1 MKLISAK
8 NLLASLLGIG
18 YVLYKV
24 MTFDELF
31 DLYWICFIGF
41 LSIKGLIAA
50 FSQKAYDKDIQTATQ
65 KKALNLRLFG
75 KFAYIAVDI
84 PIIVILLTGL
94 LAILSPTSKAL
105 AVVFIILLLL
115 VLGYMLWLIWYISKH
130 KRLLMERGQWGTL
143 TLSPEEEQAWKRSGI
158 WHCVLYG
165 AILVVGIVYSY
176 LYL

>member
-1 MKLISAK
+1 MKLVSAK
-8 NLLASLLGIG
+8 KLLASLLGMAFVI
-18 YVLYKV
+18 YKV
-24 MTFDELF
+24 MTVDELF

-50 FSQKAYDKDIQTATQ
+50 FSQKAYDADIQTATQ
-65 KKALNLRLFG
+65 KQALYLRLFG

-115 VLGYMLWLIWYISKH
+115 ALGYILWLIWYISKH
-130 KRLLMERGQWGTL
+130 KRLLVERAQWGTL
-143 TLSPEEEQAWKRSGI
+143 VLSPEEEQAWKRSGI

-165 AILVVGIVYSY
+165 VILVLGIVY

>member
-8 NLLASLLGIG
+8 NLLASLLGMAF
-18 YVLYKV
+18 VLYKV

-31 DLYWICFIGF
+31 DLYWICFIGY

-50 FSQKAYDKDIQTATQ
+50 FSQKAYDEDIQTATQ
-65 KKALNLRLFG
+65 KKALYLRLFG

-94 LAILSPTSKAL
+94 LAILSPASKAL
-105 AVVFIILLLL
+105 GAVFIVLLLL
-115 VLGYMLWLIWYISKH
+115 ALGYMLWLIWYITKH

-143 TLSPEEEQAWKRSGI
+143 VLSPEDEQAWKCSGI

-165 AILVVGIVYSY
+165 VILVLGIAYSY

>member
-1 MKLISAK
+1 MKLVSAK
-8 NLLASLLGIG
+8 NLLAALLGMAF
-18 YVLYKV
+18 VLYKV

-31 DLYWICFIGF
+31 DLYWICFIGY

-50 FSQKAYDKDIQTATQ
+50 FSQKAYDEDIQTATQ
-65 KKALNLRLFG
+65 KKALYLRLFG

-94 LAILSPTSKAL
+94 LAILSPASKAL
-105 AVVFIILLLL
+105 GAVFIVLLLL
-115 VLGYMLWLIWYISKH
+115 ALGYMFWLIWYITKH

-143 TLSPEEEQAWKRSGI
+143 VLSPEDEQTWKCSGI

-165 AILVVGIVYSY
+165 VILVVGIVY

>member
-8 NLLASLLGIG
+8 NLLASLLGMAF
-18 YVLYKV
+18 VLYKV

-31 DLYWICFIGF
+31 DLYWICFIGY

-50 FSQKAYDKDIQTATQ
+50 FSQKAYDEDIQTATQ
-65 KKALNLRLFG
+65 KKALYLRLFG

-94 LAILSPTSKAL
+94 LAILSPASKAL
-105 AVVFIILLLL
+105 GAVFIVLLLL
-115 VLGYMLWLIWYISKH
+115 ALGYMFWLIWYITKH

-143 TLSPEEEQAWKRSGI
+143 VLSPEEEQAWKRSGI

-165 AILVVGIVYSY
+165 VILVVGIVY

>member
-8 NLLASLLGIG
+8 NLLASLLGMAF
-18 YVLYKV
+18 VLYKV

-31 DLYWICFIGF
+31 DLYWICFIGY

-50 FSQKAYDKDIQTATQ
+50 FSQKAYDEDIQTATQ
-65 KKALNLRLFG
+65 KKALCLRLFG

-94 LAILSPTSKAL
+94 LAILSPASKAL
-105 AVVFIILLLL
+105 GAVFIVLLLL
-115 VLGYMLWLIWYISKH
+115 ALGYMLWLIWYISKH
-130 KRLLMERGQWGTL
+130 KRLLVERAQWGTL
-143 TLSPEEEQAWKRSGI
+143 VLSPEEEQAWKRSGI

-165 AILVVGIVYSY
+165 VILVLGIVY

>member
-8 NLLASLLGIG
+8 NLLASLLGMAFVI
-18 YVLYKV
+18 YKV
-24 MTFDELF
+24 MTFDDLF

-65 KKALNLRLFG
+65 KQALYLRLFG

-84 PIIVILLTGL
+84 PMIVILLTGL
-94 LAILSPTSKAL
+94 PAILSPASKSL
-105 AVVFIILLLL
+105 GVVFIVLLLL
-115 VLGYMLWLIWYISKH
+115 ALGYMLWLVWYISKH

-143 TLSPEEEQAWKRSGI
+143 ALSPEEEQAWKRSGI

-165 AILVVGIVYSY
+165 AILVAGIVY

>member
-18 YVLYKV
+18 YVIYKV

-65 KKALNLRLFG
+65 KQDRGDARMWSARGFQNQAENG
-75 KFAYIAVDI
+75 G
-84 PIIVILLTGL
+84 IIVL
-94 LAILSPTSKAL
+94 
-105 AVVFIILLLL
+105 
-115 VLGYMLWLIWYISKH
+115 
-130 KRLLMERGQWGTL
+130 
-143 TLSPEEEQAWKRSGI
+143 SGI
-158 WHCVLYG
+158 CSAHAHTRHDCG
-165 AILVVGIVYSY
+165 CY
-176 LYL
+176 LRYRFG

>member
-8 NLLASLLGIG
+8 NLLASLLGMAF
-18 YVLYKV
+18 VLYKV

-31 DLYWICFIGF
+31 DLYWICFIGY
-41 LSIKGLIAA
+41 LSIKGLITA
-50 FSQKAYDKDIQTATQ
+50 FSQKAYDEDIQTATQ
-65 KKALNLRLFG
+65 KKALYLRLFG

-94 LAILSPTSKAL
+94 LAILSPASKAL
-105 AVVFIILLLL
+105 GAVFIVLLLL
-115 VLGYMLWLIWYISKH
+115 ALGYMLWLVWYISKH

-143 TLSPEEEQAWKRSGI
+143 VLSPEEEQAWKRYGI

-165 AILVVGIVYSY
+165 AILVVGIVY

>member
-1 MKLISAK
+1 MKLVSVK

-18 YVLYKV
+18 YVFYKV

-50 FSQKAYDKDIQTATQ
+50 FSQKAYDEDIQTATQ
-65 KKALNLRLFG
+65 KKALYLRLFG

-84 PIIVILLTGL
+84 PIIVILLTCL
-94 LAILSPTSKAL
+94 LAILSPASKSL
-105 AVVFIILLLL
+105 GVVFIVLLLA
-115 VLGYMLWLIWYISKH
+115 LGYMLWLDWYISKH

-143 TLSPEEEQAWKRSGI
+143 VLSPEEEQAWKRSGI

-165 AILVVGIVYSY
+165 VILMVGIVY

>member
-1 MKLISAK
+1 MKLISVK

-18 YVLYKV
+18 YVIYKV
-24 MTFDELF
+24 MTFDDLF
-31 DLYWICFIGF
+31 DLYWICFLGF

-65 KKALNLRLFG
+65 KQALYLRLFG

-84 PIIVILLTGL
+84 PIIVILLTCL
-94 LAILSPTSKAL
+94 PAILSPASKSL
-105 AVVFIILLLL
+105 GVVFIVLLLL
-115 VLGYMLWLIWYISKH
+115 ALGYMLWLVWYISKH

-143 TLSPEEEQAWKRSGI
+143 VLSPEEEQAWKRSGI

-165 AILVVGIVYSY
+165 AILVLGIVYSY

>member
-1 MKLISAK
+1 MKLVSAK
-8 NLLASLLGIG
+8 NLLTSLLGMAFVI
-18 YVLYKV
+18 YKV

-31 DLYWICFIGF
+31 DLYWICFIGY

-50 FSQKAYDKDIQTATQ
+50 FSQNAYDEDIQTATQ
-65 KKALNLRLFG
+65 KKALYLSLFG

-94 LAILSPTSKAL
+94 LTILSPVSKVL
-105 AVVFIILLLL
+105 AIVFIILLLL
-115 VLGYMLWLIWYISKH
+115 ALGYAFWFIWYISKH
-130 KRLLMERGQWGTL
+130 KRLLIERGQWGTL
-143 TLSPEEEQAWKRSGI
+143 VLRPEEEQAWKRSGI

-165 AILVVGIVYSY
+165 AILVLGIVY

>member
-8 NLLASLLGIG
+8 NLLASLLGMAFVI
-18 YVLYKV
+18 YKV

-65 KKALNLRLFG
+65 KKALYLRLFG

-84 PIIVILLTGL
+84 PIIVILLTCL
-94 LAILSPTSKAL
+94 LAILSPASKSL
-105 AVVFIILLLL
+105 GVVFIVLLLA
-115 VLGYMLWLIWYISKH
+115 LGYMLWLDWYISKH

-143 TLSPEEEQAWKRSGI
+143 VLSPEEEQAWKRSGI

-165 AILVVGIVYSY
+165 AILVTGIVY

>member
-50 FSQKAYDKDIQTATQ
+50 FSQKAYDEDIQTATQ
-65 KKALNLRLFG
+65 KKALYLRLFG

-84 PIIVILLTGL
+84 PMIVILLTGL
-94 LAILSPTSKAL
+94 PAILSPASKSL
-105 AVVFIILLLL
+105 GVVFIVLLLL
-115 VLGYMLWLIWYISKH
+115 TLGYMLWLVWYISKH

-143 TLSPEEEQAWKRSGI
+143 VLSPEEEQAWKRSGI
-158 WHCVLYG
+158 WHGVLYG
-165 AILVVGIVYSY
+165 VILVAGIIY

>member
-8 NLLASLLGIG
+8 NLLASLLGMAFVI
-18 YVLYKV
+18 YKV

-65 KKALNLRLFG
+65 KKALYLRLFG
-75 KFAYIAVDI
+75 KFVYIAVDI
-84 PIIVILLTGL
+84 PIIVILLTCL
-94 LAILSPTSKAL
+94 LAILSPASKSL
-105 AVVFIILLLL
+105 GVVFIVLLLA
-115 VLGYMLWLIWYISKH
+115 LGYMLWLDWYISKH

-143 TLSPEEEQAWKRSGI
+143 VLSPEEEQAWKRSGI

-165 AILVVGIVYSY
+165 AILVAGIVY

>member
-1 MKLISAK
+1 MKLVSVK

-18 YVLYKV
+18 YVFYKV

-50 FSQKAYDKDIQTATQ
+50 FSQKAYDEDIQTATQ
-65 KKALNLRLFG
+65 KKALYLRLFG

-84 PIIVILLTGL
+84 PIIVILLTCL
-94 LAILSPTSKAL
+94 LAILSPASKSL
-105 AVVFIILLLL
+105 GVVFIVLLLA
-115 VLGYMLWLIWYISKH
+115 LGYMLWLDWYISKH

-143 TLSPEEEQAWKRSGI
+143 VLSPEEEQAWKRSGI

-165 AILVVGIVYSY
+165 AILVAGIVY

>member
-8 NLLASLLGIG
+8 NLLASLLGMAFVI
-18 YVLYKV
+18 YKV

-31 DLYWICFIGF
+31 DLYWICFIGY

-50 FSQKAYDKDIQTATQ
+50 FSQKAYDEDIQTATQ
-65 KKALNLRLFG
+65 KQALYLRLFG

-84 PIIVILLTGL
+84 PMIVILLTGL
-94 LAILSPTSKAL
+94 PAILSPASKSL
-105 AVVFIILLLL
+105 GVVFIFLLLL
-115 VLGYMLWLIWYISKH
+115 ALGYMLWLVWYISKH

-143 TLSPEEEQAWKRSGI
+143 VLSPEEEQAWKRSGI

>member
-1 MKLISAK
+1 MKLVSVK

-50 FSQKAYDKDIQTATQ
+50 FSQEAYDKDIQTATQ
-65 KKALNLRLFG
+65 KQALYLNLFG
-75 KFAYIAVDI
+75 KFAYIAADI
-84 PIIVILLTGL
+84 PIVVILLTGL
-94 LAILSPTSKAL
+94 LAILSPASKAL
-105 AVVFIILLLL
+105 ATVFIILLLL
-115 VLGYMLWLIWYISKH
+115 ALGYVLWCIWYTSKH

-143 TLSPEEEQAWKRSGI
+143 VLRPEEEQAWKRSSI

-165 AILVVGIVYSY
+165 AILVVAIVYAY

>member
-8 NLLASLLGIG
+8 NLLASLLGMAFVI
-18 YVLYKV
+18 YKV

-31 DLYWICFIGF
+31 DLYWICFIGY

-50 FSQKAYDKDIQTATQ
+50 FSQKAYDEDIQTATQ
-65 KKALNLRLFG
+65 KQALYLRLFG

-84 PIIVILLTGL
+84 PMIVILLTGL
-94 LAILSPTSKAL
+94 PAILSPASKSL
-105 AVVFIILLLL
+105 GVVFIFLLLL
-115 VLGYMLWLIWYISKH
+115 ALGYMLWLVWYISKH

-143 TLSPEEEQAWKRSGI
+143 VLSPEEEQAWKRSGI

-165 AILVVGIVYSY
+165 AILVAGIVY

>member
-8 NLLASLLGIG
+8 NLLASLLGMAFVI
-18 YVLYKV
+18 YKV

-31 DLYWICFIGF
+31 DLYWICFIGY

-50 FSQKAYDKDIQTATQ
+50 FSQKAYDEDIQTATQ
-65 KKALNLRLFG
+65 KQALYLRLFG

-84 PIIVILLTGL
+84 PIVVILLTGL
-94 LAILSPTSKAL
+94 LAILSPASKSL
-105 AVVFIILLLL
+105 GVVFIVLLLL
-115 VLGYMLWLIWYISKH
+115 ALGYMLWLVWYISKH

-143 TLSPEEEQAWKRSGI
+143 VLSPEEEQAWKRSGI

-165 AILVVGIVYSY
+165 AILVAGIVY

>member
-1 MKLISAK
+1 MKLVSVK

-18 YVLYKV
+18 YVFYKV

-65 KKALNLRLFG
+65 KKALYLRLFG

-84 PIIVILLTGL
+84 PIIVILLTCL
-94 LAILSPTSKAL
+94 LAILSPASKSL
-105 AVVFIILLLL
+105 GVVFIVLLLA
-115 VLGYMLWLIWYISKH
+115 LGYMLWLDWYISKH

-143 TLSPEEEQAWKRSGI
+143 VLSPEEEQAWKRSGI

-165 AILVVGIVYSY
+165 AILVAGIVY

>member
-8 NLLASLLGIG
+8 NLLASLLGMAFVI
-18 YVLYKV
+18 YKV
-24 MTFDELF
+24 MTFDDLF
-31 DLYWICFIGF
+31 DLYWICFTWY

-65 KKALNLRLFG
+65 KKALYLRLFG

-84 PIIVILLTGL
+84 PIIVILLTCL
-94 LAILSPTSKAL
+94 PAILSPASKSL
-105 AVVFIILLLL
+105 GVVFIILLLA
-115 VLGYMLWLIWYISKH
+115 LGYMFWLIWYISKH

-143 TLSPEEEQAWKRSGI
+143 VLSPEAEQAWKRSGI

-165 AILVVGIVYSY
+165 AILVVGIVY
-176 LYL
+176 LYF

>member
-8 NLLASLLGIG
+8 NLLASLLGMAF
-18 YVLYKV
+18 VLYKV

-31 DLYWICFIGF
+31 DLYWICFIGY

-50 FSQKAYDKDIQTATQ
+50 FSQKAYDEDIQTATQ
-65 KKALNLRLFG
+65 KKALYLRLFG

-94 LAILSPTSKAL
+94 LAILSPASKAL
-105 AVVFIILLLL
+105 GAVFIVLLLL
-115 VLGYMLWLIWYISKH
+115 ALGYVFWLIWYITKH

-143 TLSPEEEQAWKRSGI
+143 VLSPEEAQAWKCSGI

-165 AILVVGIVYSY
+165 AILVLGIAYSY

>member
-8 NLLASLLGIG
+8 NLLASLLGMAFVI
-18 YVLYKV
+18 YKV

-65 KKALNLRLFG
+65 KKALYLRLFG

-84 PIIVILLTGL
+84 PMIVILLTCL
-94 LAILSPTSKAL
+94 LAILSPASKSL
-105 AVVFIILLLL
+105 GVVFIVLLLA
-115 VLGYMLWLIWYISKH
+115 LGYMLWLDWYISKH

-143 TLSPEEEQAWKRSGI
+143 VLSPEEEQAWKRSGI

-165 AILVVGIVYSY
+165 AILVAGIVY